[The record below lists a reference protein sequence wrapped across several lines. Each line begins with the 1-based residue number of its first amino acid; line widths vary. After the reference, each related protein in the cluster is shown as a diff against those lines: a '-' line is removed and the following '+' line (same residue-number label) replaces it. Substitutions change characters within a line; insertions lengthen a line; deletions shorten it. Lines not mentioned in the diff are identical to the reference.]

1 MKEKLMIIFSDLDGT
16 LLDHYTYES
25 TPAHETLLQLQK
37 AQVPVV
43 LTSSKTFAELSSIQ
57 ESLDIEAP
65 FIIENGAAVFI
76 PKPTFSQ
83 QPTDTIEYEGYWVKS
98 FSEPLNHWINLLSE
112 LPTRFDGL
120 YLGFS
125 TLSLNQLMEITGL
138 DETSAKDAKKRQY
151 GEPIHWLGDEASKEE
166 FIACLEQRG
175 ATILKGGRFIHVSGS
190 CDKGKALNWLKTCYS
205 VMENVDHVSTIA
217 LGDGKNDVE
226 MLDAADVAVQ
236 VRSPVHAFPKLTRK
250 TDIIQTSL
258 EGPAGWADAI
268 QALLSESFLTNSLT
282 MEKNHG

>member
-1 MKEKLMIIFSDLDGT
+1 MEKVMIIFSDLDGT

-57 ESLDIEAP
+57 ESLGIEAP

-76 PKPTFSQ
+76 PKSTFNA
-83 QPTDTIEYEGYWVKS
+83 QPVDTVEYEHCWVKS
-98 FSEPLNHWINLLSE
+98 FSEPLNYWINILSE
-112 LPTRFDGL
+112 LPTRFDGK

-138 DETSAKDAKKRQY
+138 DEASAKEAKKRQY
-151 GEPIHWLGDEASKEE
+151 GEPIHWLGDEALKEE

-190 CDKGKALNWLKTCYS
+190 CDKGKALNWLKDCYS
-205 VMENVDHVSTIA
+205 ELKDIKQVSTIA
-217 LGDGKNDVE
+217 LGDGKNDVA
-226 MLDAADVAVQ
+226 MLEAADIAVQ
-236 VRSPVHAFPKLTRK
+236 VRSPVHAFPALTRK

-268 QALLSESFLTNSLT
+268 QALLSDRFLKIDSLSKT
-282 MEKNHG
+282 V